1 VRAPTTLGMF
11 LRALKFVH
19 VRQLDA
25 VAARFLTGLTVH
37 GGLIDAATLNYVDM
51 DDTIRRT
58 YGYTE
63 QGSGTVPPASSGSM
77 RCWQRSPRPAARPA
91 WSPTVSKLR
100 RRAG

>member
-1 VRAPTTLGMF
+1 VRAPTTLGTF

-37 GGLIDAATLNYVDM
+37 GGLIDTATLNYVDM

-63 QGSGTVPPASSGSM
+63 QGSDTVPPASSGSM